1 MQFATQRSHACC
13 TKNNCFKISAKF
25 EMMISNQ
32 KDNLMVL
39 TFYFTSSICAKPMLR
54 TSSKRAFT
62 STSTATCQWFLK
74 QIKENIMLSLKN
86 CQWSFL
92 SCYIC
97 LAKPLQFGNNNNNN
111 VTILRERKKQRPIQ
125 NLCKCE
131 SCPKED
137 FSTHTCFPDSAA
149 FTSAEITGLSLLVRY
164 RVAFI
169 AATWWRRRKKAKT
182 KNAVIFSNIG
192 HVSCG
197 NLYSWAFQ
205 INSSVFH
212 LSKKS
217 QGSGGSSSKTC
228 KYPRII
234 WCSLHK
240 MLGTCHKA
248 MVRMLNKNV
257 AFSYNVK
264 NVYLLSSSPKKTRK
278 FGDLD

>member
-1 MQFATQRSHACC
+1 
-13 TKNNCFKISAKF
+13 
-25 EMMISNQ
+25 
-32 KDNLMVL
+32 
-39 TFYFTSSICAKPMLR
+39 
-54 TSSKRAFT
+54 
-62 STSTATCQWFLK
+62 
-74 QIKENIMLSLKN
+74 MLSLKN
-86 CQWSFL
+86 CKWGFM

-97 LAKPLQFGNNNNNN
+97 LQKPLQFGDNNNNN
-111 VTILRERKKQRPIQ
+111 VTILWERNKKRPIQ
-125 NLCKCE
+125 NLCKWE
-131 SCPKED
+131 SCTKED

-169 AATWWRRRKKAKT
+169 ATTCWRRRRKKAKT
-182 KNAVIFSNIG
+182 KNAVIFPNIG
-192 HVSCG
+192 HVSSG
-197 NLYSWAFQ
+197 NLYSRAFQ

-217 QGSGGSSSKTC
+217 QGSGGSLSKTS
-228 KYPRII
+228 KYPGII

-248 MVRMLNKNV
+248 VVRMLNKNV
-257 AFSYNVK
+257 AFSYNIK

>member
-1 MQFATQRSHACC
+1 
-13 TKNNCFKISAKF
+13 
-25 EMMISNQ
+25 
-32 KDNLMVL
+32 
-39 TFYFTSSICAKPMLR
+39 
-54 TSSKRAFT
+54 
-62 STSTATCQWFLK
+62 
-74 QIKENIMLSLKN
+74 MLSLKH
-86 CQWSFL
+86 CKWGFL

-97 LAKPLQFGNNNNNN
+97 LQKPLQFGNNNNNN
-111 VTILRERKKQRPIQ
+111 NIVTILWERNKKKDSFKIFANERAAQKKISQ
-125 NLCKCE
+125 Q
-131 SCPKED
+131 
-137 FSTHTCFPDSAA
+137 TTCFPDSAA

-169 AATWWRRRKKAKT
+169 AATWWRRRRKKAKT

-228 KYPRII
+228 KYPRIT

-248 MVRMLNKNV
+248 VVRMLNKNV

-264 NVYLLSSSPKKTRK
+264 NVYLLSHHHPRK
-278 FGDLD
+278 PENLEILIN